1 MKNQNKKGFTLVE
14 LVIVIA
20 VIAILAGVMIGTF
33 SSVVT
38 SAKQSADYQEIKSR
52 MDEKYYVYIADHK
65 GNTPNCFV
73 ISYSSSSSNN
83 DAVDGNED
91 ISESMVDFGDMPEFT
106 APDTEAAADSETKDP
121 KVTYFSVTKSDESE
135 TLGNAS
141 VTEPTEKTDG
151 TTYYKVTYK
160 DYTAKADNAAA
171 KWTIVSVDKVVYGQN
186 SKVTSI
192 TRYITEATLVGK
204 KGTEVK
210 LSIEESESESGNYYY
225 SAESVKEK

>member
-52 MDEKYYVYIADHK
+52 MDEKYYVYIADNK

-73 ISYSSSSSNN
+73 ISFSSSSNN
-83 DAVDGNED
+83 AEVSGDED

-106 APDTEAAADSETKDP
+106 APDTETKDSTIATSN
-121 KVTYFSVTKSDESE
+121 VTYFAVKTDESSGTSLDE
-135 TLGNAS
+135 ATG
-141 VTEPTEKTDG
+141 TKPTSG
-151 TTYYKVTYK
+151 TYYAVTYK
-160 DYTAKADNAAA
+160 DYTAKDTSKNTAAS
-171 KWTIVSVDKVVYGQN
+171 WTIVSVDKVVYSD
-186 SKVTSI
+186 SKVTSSI
-192 TRYITEATLVGK
+192 ARYITEATLVGK

>member
-52 MDEKYYVYIADHK
+52 MDEKYYVYIADNK

-73 ISYSSSSSNN
+73 FSSDYSSSTTEITDDMIDFDYVDLDAFLSAGTAGTNTLTTGSAKQTVYLKKGTSGIEAYKDGSTNFDSVSS
-83 DAVDGNED
+83 AG
-91 ISESMVDFGDMPEFT
+91 
-106 APDTEAAADSETKDP
+106 
-121 KVTYFSVTKSDESE
+121 
-135 TLGNAS
+135 
-141 VTEPTEKTDG
+141 
-151 TTYYKVTYK
+151 TYYKVEYK
-160 DYTAKADNAAA
+160 NYVAAA
-171 KWTIVSVDKVVYGQN
+171 GSGESATSASWTVLTVTEKVVTDANNKNTTYYA
-186 SKVTSI
+186 TSV
-192 TRYITEATLVGK
+192 EVVGDNK
-204 KGTEVK
+204 TTVS
-210 LSIEESESESGNYYY
+210 LSIKESESGSGNYYY

>member
-52 MDEKYYVYIADHK
+52 MDEKYYVYIADNK

-73 ISYSSSSSNN
+73 ISFSSSSNN
-83 DAVDGNED
+83 AEVSGDED

-106 APDTEAAADSETKDP
+106 APDTETKDSTIATSS
-121 KVTYFSVTKSDESE
+121 VTYFSVTKSDESE
-135 TLGNAS
+135 TSLGSA
-141 VTEPTEKTDG
+141 TGTKPTSG
-151 TTYYKVTYK
+151 TYYAVTYR
-160 DYTAKADNAAA
+160 DYTKTETGSAS
-171 KWTIVSVDKVVYGQN
+171 WTIVSVDKVVYSD
-186 SKVTSI
+186 SKVTSSI
-192 TRYITEATLVGK
+192 ARYITEATLVGK